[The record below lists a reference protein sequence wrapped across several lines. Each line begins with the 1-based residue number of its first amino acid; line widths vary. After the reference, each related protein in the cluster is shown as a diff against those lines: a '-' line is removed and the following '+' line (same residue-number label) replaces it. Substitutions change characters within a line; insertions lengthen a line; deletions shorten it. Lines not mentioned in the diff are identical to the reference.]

1 MRKIRIIAIALLC
14 TLPLA
19 AAPALAQGWNHGH
32 HYGWNRGHHYG
43 WYHSRGWGHHYG
55 WRHHHYW

>member
-19 AAPALAQGWNHGH
+19 AAPALAQGWN
-32 HYGWNRGHHYG
+32 RGHHYG